1 MNEISEVLMF
11 NRFECT
17 NLQFWIVGAILIIVV
32 MIAIYFMD
40 TWITRKRGKNGS

>member
-17 NLQFWIVGAILIIVV
+17 NLQFTIVGAILIAIA
-32 MIAIYFMD
+32 MAAIYFVD
-40 TWITRKRGKNGS
+40 TWITKKKGKNGS